1 MSVSS
6 FDPTAQAVT
15 VTDKALRYFQRN
27 AGQHSAEGKSLIR
40 LSVGKSGCSG
50 YAYELDF
57 VDAAQSQ
64 DQIIELAAD
73 LQLALDPEAVSVLR
87 GTEIDLVT
95 EGLNQTIKFNNPNV
109 VAECGCGESFSV
121 G

>member
-1 MSVSS
+1 MTVSS

-15 VTDKALRYFQRN
+15 VTEKALSYFRRN
-27 AGQHSAEGKSLIR
+27 AGQQDGKSLIR

-57 VDAAQSQ
+57 VNTAQSE
-64 DQIIELAAD
+64 DHIIELGSD